1 MIAGLFFV
9 NGENWDEGRFLPFGW
24 SGVWTHAIHPHL
36 NTQSYIYYTILDTYF
51 YFMDTVFIPLNLQT
65 YFSEVKIFLLDKNNI
80 QLITTC
86 GAIVA
91 LILDIARMDIKQ

>member
-1 MIAGLFFV
+1 
-9 NGENWDEGRFLPFGW
+9 
-24 SGVWTHAIHPHL
+24 
-36 NTQSYIYYTILDTYF
+36 
-51 YFMDTVFIPLNLQT
+51 MDTVFIPLNLQT

-86 GAIVA
+86 RAIVA